1 MIYENQRKLQT
12 QTPKTK
18 AVQQTRI
25 KKKKEKKK
33 KLLKFLKDTHLQIP
47 QVEDKLQIYPLKHIN
62 KIRCVQY

>member
-25 KKKKEKKK
+25 KKRKEKKK

-47 QVEDKLQIYPLKHIN
+47 QVEDKLQIYPLKNIN